1 MPDVFEDDDSGIEG
15 QSATDAAALSLA
27 LNSAANDKTVAAK
40 AAVFLDEQTKLVRL
54 QAADLRKEDALRHWS
69 LRVRHVN
76 DLLKLTFGLGAAF
89 VVLIVAIAL
98 AALVWNAHEATG
110 LLIQPINTPPDFAAR
125 GLDGTV
131 LAHRL
136 LDKLNGLVTEADK
149 WSFRAADTVS
159 GNWGN
164 DSKVEIPET
173 GISVFELSRFLRQS
187 LGRETSMSG
196 ELYRTPTGI
205 ALTVRVG
212 AGIGTTFEG
221 REQDV
226 DALLSRAAQSL
237 LAQTQPY
244 RYVYMLYAGGRPA
257 SGIVPIA
264 RQFAEAASG
273 SEQSW
278 LRTAWEEQLEFAGQY
293 REAAD
298 VTAATIASA
307 PDNPFGYFDMGPAQW
322 ALGHLE
328 QAYDNM
334 KVSQKLLGGG
344 SARDFEPAAIPF
356 LRANADSFAA
366 DLIGAY
372 GDAIAADIAESKTG
386 LFDLN
391 VSGPGALANDYAH
404 NHDPASARA
413 TLARA
418 HLASDDILIQPE
430 YVTTTGP
437 DLPNFFVRADIDD
450 WVGARD
456 TLARTDQAALG
467 RGDIDDVRHTLIWP
481 WLAYAWAKTGRLGDA
496 EALIAKT
503 PRDCTLCLEM
513 RGRIDEAKG
522 DAVGAAYWFGEAI
535 RDAPALPF
543 SETDWGNMLLR
554 RRDIDGAIL
563 KYQNANRKSPHFA
576 DPLEM
581 WGEALMLKNRS
592 DLALAKFEEANKYAP
607 NWGRL
612 HLKWGEALMYVGRR
626 DEAHAQFATAS
637 VRDLSAADKVELA
650 AVRHLDG

>member
-1 MPDVFEDDDSGIEG
+1 MADDDEEG
-15 QSATDAAALSLA
+15 LENRDSTDAVALSLA
-27 LNSAANDKTVAAK
+27 MNAAAHDEKVAAR
-40 AAVFLDEQTKLVRL
+40 AAILLEEQTTLVRL
-54 QAADLRKEDALRHWS
+54 QVADLRKEDAIRHRS
-69 LRVRHVN
+69 LRVRHFN
-76 DLLKLTFGLGAAF
+76 DLLKLTFGLAAAF
-89 VVLIVAIAL
+89 VVLVVAIAL
-98 AALVWNAHEATG
+98 GALVWNAHEATG
-110 LLIQPINTPPDFAAR
+110 LLIQPINTPPDFAQR

-136 LDKLNGLVTEADK
+136 LDKLNGLVTDADK
-149 WSFRAADTVS
+149 WSFRAADSVS

-212 AGIGTTFEG
+212 AGVGTTFEG
-221 REQDV
+221 REQDI

-244 RYVYMLYAGGRPA
+244 RYVWMLYAEGRSA
-257 SGIVPIA
+257 SSVAPIA
-264 RQFAEAASG
+264 RGFAEAASG
-273 SEQSW
+273 TERSW
-278 LRTAWEEQLEFAGQY
+278 LRTAWEEQLEFAGKY
-293 REAAD
+293 REAAG

-307 PDNPFGYFDMGPAQW
+307 PDNPFGYFDMAPAQW

-328 QAYDNM
+328 RAYDNI
-334 KVSQKLLGGG
+334 KVSQKLLSGGP
-344 SARDFEPAAIPF
+344 ARDFEPTAIPF

-391 VSGPGALANDYAH
+391 VSGPGALANDFARD
-404 NHDPASARA
+404 HDVASARA
-413 TLARA
+413 ILARA
-418 HLASDDILIQPE
+418 HPVTDDILIQPE
-430 YVTTTGP
+430 YVVTTGP
-437 DLPNFFVRADIDD
+437 DLPNFYLRADIDD
-450 WVGARD
+450 WARARD
-456 TLARTDQAALG
+456 SLEHTDQAALR
-467 RGDIDDVRHTLIWP
+467 RGNVNDVRHTLIWP
-481 WLAYAWAKTGRLGDA
+481 WLAYAWAETGRLGDA
-496 EALIAKT
+496 AVLVART

-513 RGRIDEAKG
+513 RGRIDEEKG
-522 DAVGAAYWFGEAI
+522 DAAGAAYWFGEAV

-543 SETDWGNMLLR
+543 SETDWGGMLLR
-554 RRDIDGAIL
+554 RQDFDGAIL
-563 KYQNANRKSPHFA
+563 RFARANAKSPHFG

-592 DLALAKFEEANKYAP
+592 DLALAKFEEADKCAP

-612 HLKWGEALMYVGRR
+612 HLKWGEALLWSGKP
-626 DEAHAQFATAS
+626 DDAKKQFAIATHL
-637 VRDLSAADKVELA
+637 DLSAADK
-650 AVRHLDG
+650 AVLSRVGAMHG